1 MNPATFRKYGVN
13 ANLPE
18 DPIFYMHHAAI
29 DRAWWTWQ
37 SQDLP
42 ARLKDVSGRTDMD
55 DISNVGTTLAT
66 TLGVGQLA
74 PEVTIADV
82 MDIRDGF
89 LCYEY
94 V

>member
-1 MNPATFRKYGVN
+1 
-13 ANLPE
+13 
-18 DPIFYMHHAAI
+18 MHHAAI
-29 DRAWWTWQ
+29 DHAWWTWQ

-42 ARLKDVSGRTDMD
+42 TRLKDITGRIDMN

-82 MDIRDGF
+82 MDIQGGL